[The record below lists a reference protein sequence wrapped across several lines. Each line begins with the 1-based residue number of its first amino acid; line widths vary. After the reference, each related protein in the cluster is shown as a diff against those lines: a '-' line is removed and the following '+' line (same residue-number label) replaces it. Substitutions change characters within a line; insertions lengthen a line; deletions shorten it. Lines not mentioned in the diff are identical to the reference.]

1 MSILSRIW
9 GHLSRFREV
18 YGHLPLALLF
28 IFLFSMIVRVLTGRP
43 ALDNISDL
51 TGVGENFLKLIL
63 GVVIAGFVKGHLL
76 TDLTDS
82 ETKTLP
88 LGRVI
93 LDSVETLILLCASWF
108 FLFWH

>member
-1 MSILSRIW
+1 MNLLTRFW
-9 GHLSRFREV
+9 GHIVRFREV
-18 YGHLPLALLF
+18 YGQLPLALLF
-28 IFLFSMIVRVLTGRP
+28 IFLFSIMVRILTGRP

-63 GVVIAGFVKGHLL
+63 GVVITGFVKGHLL
-76 TDLTDS
+76 TDLTDA

-93 LDSVETLILLCASWF
+93 LDSVETLVLLCVSWF